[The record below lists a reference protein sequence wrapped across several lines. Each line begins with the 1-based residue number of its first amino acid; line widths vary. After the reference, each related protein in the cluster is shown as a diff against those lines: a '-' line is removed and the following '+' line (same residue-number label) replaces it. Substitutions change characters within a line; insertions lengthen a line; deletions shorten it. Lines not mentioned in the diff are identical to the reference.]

1 MTRPV
6 DDHSLDQIFRDGR
19 SHSVWTD
26 EPVSDVDLQ
35 AIYELTKMGPTSA
48 NCSPAR
54 FVWVTTPEGKAR
66 LKPHLSAA
74 NGEKVIKAPVTVI
87 IGYDPAFAEN
97 LPRLFPQA
105 PDAKNW
111 FANPALAETTAFRN
125 STLQGGYLIMAARAL
140 GFDTG
145 PMSGFDNAGVDK
157 EFFAGTTVKS
167 NFICSIGRG
176 DGSKL
181 PPRAPRLSFEEAGS
195 IA

>member
-1 MTRPV
+1 MDRPIE
-6 DDHSLDQIFRDGR
+6 DHCLDQLFRSAR

-26 EPVSDVDLQ
+26 HGVSETEMR

-48 NCSPAR
+48 NSSPAR
-54 FVWVTTPEGKAR
+54 FVWVTTDTGKAR
-66 LKPHLSAA
+66 LKPHLSAINA
-74 NGEKVIKAPVTVI
+74 EKVIKAPVTVI
-87 IGYDPAFAEN
+87 IGYDTAFAQE

-105 PDAKNW
+105 PTAKDW
-111 FANPALAETTAFRN
+111 FADPKVAEITAFRN
-125 STLQGGYLIMAARAL
+125 GTLQGGYLIMACRAL

-145 PMSGFDNAGVDK
+145 PMSGFDNAGVDA

-176 DGSKL
+176 DPSKL
-181 PPRAPRLSFEEAGS
+181 PPRNPRLSFEEAGW

>member
-1 MTRPV
+1 MSRPIE
-6 DDHSLDQIFRDGR
+6 DHSLDQLFRDAR

-26 EPVSDVDLQ
+26 DPVSEVDMR

-54 FVWVTTPEGKAR
+54 FVWVTTEAGKAR
-66 LKPHLSAA
+66 LKPHLSSVNAA
-74 NGEKVIKAPVTVI
+74 KVMKAPVTVI
-87 IGYDPAFAEN
+87 IGYDTAFAEQ
-97 LPRLFPQA
+97 LPRMFPQA
-105 PDAKNW
+105 PTAKDW
-111 FANPALAETTAFRN
+111 FADPQLAEATAFRN
-125 STLQGGYLIMAARAL
+125 GTLQGGYLILAARAL

-145 PMSGFDNAGVDK
+145 PMSGFDNAGVDR

-176 DGSKL
+176 DVSKL
-181 PPRAPRLSFEEAGS
+181 PPRGPRLSFEEAGS

>member
-1 MTRPV
+1 MARPV
-6 DDHSLDQIFRDGR
+6 DDHSLDQLFRDAR
-19 SHSVWTD
+19 SHNTWTD
-26 EPVSDVDLQ
+26 EGVSEVEMR
-35 AIYELTKMGPTSA
+35 AIYELVKMGPTSA

-66 LKPHLSAA
+66 LKPHLSATNA
-74 NGEKVIKAPVTVI
+74 EKVMKAPVTVI
-87 IGYDPAFAEN
+87 IGYDTAFAEM

-105 PDAKNW
+105 PTAKDW
-111 FANPALAETTAFRN
+111 FANPQLAETTAFRN
-125 STLQGGYLIMAARAL
+125 GTLQGGYLVLAARAL

-145 PMSGFDNAGVDK
+145 PMSGFDNAGVDR

-176 DGSKL
+176 DPSKL
-181 PPRAPRLSFEEAGS
+181 PPRAPRLSFEEAGW

>member
-6 DDHSLDQIFRDGR
+6 DDHSLDQIFRDAR

>member
-1 MTRPV
+1 MARPIE
-6 DDHSLDQIFRDGR
+6 DHSLDQLFREAR
-19 SHSVWTD
+19 SHGAWTD
-26 EPVSDVDLQ
+26 APVSETEIR
-35 AIYELTKMGPTSA
+35 AIYELVKCGPTSA

-66 LKPHLSAA
+66 LKPHLSAINA
-74 NGEKVIKAPVTVI
+74 EKVIKAPVTVI
-87 IGYDPAFAEN
+87 IGYDTAFAEQ

-105 PDAKNW
+105 PTAKDW
-111 FANPALAETTAFRN
+111 FADPKVAEITAFRN
-125 STLQGGYLIMAARAL
+125 GTLQGGYLIMAARAL

-145 PMSGFDNAGVDK
+145 PMSGFDNAGVDR

-181 PPRAPRLSFEEAGS
+181 APRAPRLSFEEAGS